1 MPNRRIFLSLVVP
14 VFNESEAIGVFHA
27 AVRPILDE
35 LGQAAEIIFVNDGST
50 DETLERLLQLCEREQ
65 DVIVI
70 DLSRNFGKEAALTAG
85 LSEARG
91 DAVVILDIDLQ
102 DPPSL
107 ISDMVAKWRA
117 GADTVVALR
126 VDRSS
131 DSAAKRL
138 TAKWFYRIFNAVSD
152 TRLREG
158 SGDFRLMDRRVVAAF
173 LRLGERARFNK
184 GLFAWLGFR
193 EAYVEYAR
201 PTASR
206 PGSRWNMGR
215 LFRFAFDGI
224 FSFSSAPIQIW
235 SVIGAMVALVS
246 MVYGFYL
253 LQRTLIWGIDVPGY
267 ASTMVAVLFLGGLNL
282 FTLGL
287 LGEYIGR
294 ILIETKQRPL
304 YLIRERYGPP
314 APVPKGG
321 RQPAERRTTV
331 KRSSV
336 NSKAT

>member
-1 MPNRRIFLSLVVP
+1 MPNRRVFLSLVVP

-27 AVRPILDE
+27 AVRPILNE
-35 LGQAAEIIFVNDGST
+35 LGQPVEIIFVNDGST
-50 DETLERLLQLCEREQ
+50 DGTLERLLHLCERERN
-65 DVIVI
+65 VTVI

-91 DAVVILDIDLQ
+91 DATVILDIDLQ

-107 ISDMVAKWRA
+107 IPDMVAKWRA

-131 DSAAKRL
+131 DSAVKRL
-138 TAKWFYRIFNAVSD
+138 TARWFYRIFNAVSH
-152 TRLREG
+152 TRLRAG

-173 LRLGERARFNK
+173 LQLGERARFNK

-235 SVIGAMVALVS
+235 SVIGATVALAS
-246 MVYGFYL
+246 MVYGLYL
-253 LQRTLIWGIDVPGY
+253 VQRTLIWGIDVPGY

-304 YLIRERYGPP
+304 YLIRERYGPRERAAKTDGP
-314 APVPKGG
+314 ATQRPTAVKRG
-321 RQPAERRTTV
+321 TV
-331 KRSSV
+331 K
-336 NSKAT
+336 SKAT